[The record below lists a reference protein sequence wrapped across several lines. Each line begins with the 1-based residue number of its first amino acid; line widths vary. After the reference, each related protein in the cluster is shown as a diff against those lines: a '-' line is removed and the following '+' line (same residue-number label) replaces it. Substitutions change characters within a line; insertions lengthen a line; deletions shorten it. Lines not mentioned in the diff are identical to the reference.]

1 MPSQISSVL
10 PQQWHEIPFKSTRNL
25 VALLFTWRSNF
36 LCEMPARGA
45 SLIIIY
51 NYKLDSILKTFHSA
65 LENVQP
71 GLSSL
76 LYYRRLRFV
85 LDFAR
90 CYYYKKI

>member
-1 MPSQISSVL
+1 M
-10 PQQWHEIPFKSTRNL
+10 
-25 VALLFTWRSNF
+25 ALLFTWRSNF

-51 NYKLDSILKTFHSA
+51 NYKLDSILKTFHLAS
-65 LENVQP
+65 ENVQP

-90 CYYYKKI
+90 CYYYKKNITSTIGHFCFQSFLLLP